1 MLGTMG
7 NDLVQLGNRNKS
19 VADSPNFRKS
29 AVQIRNSA
37 YPFSPEVTWPRL
49 SFCIKLNLTMC
60 LFTISKC
67 IKIDQ
72 PSQEKSGLSKI
83 KVAVNHPVGCENVAG
98 KLRQEW

>member
-37 YPFSPEVTWPRL
+37 YPFSPDVTWPRL
-49 SFCIKLNLTMC
+49 SFCIKLNLTVC
-60 LFTISKC
+60 LFRISKC

-83 KVAVNHPVGCENVAG
+83 KITVNHWVGCENVAG